1 MHLSGSAVLD
11 FLMLEIE
18 RLKHPGLRA
27 AAIRF
32 ERETGRRLADELG
45 SEEDEGIIGVFL
57 IVNGY
62 PPHRPGAGER
72 DRNPDPGP
80 KAA

>member
-1 MHLSGSAVLD
+1 
-11 FLMLEIE
+11 MLEIR

-32 ERETGRRLADELG
+32 ERETGRRLADEFG

-62 PPHRPGAGER
+62 PLDFHGAGER
-72 DRNPDPGP
+72 VGTPDPGP

>member
-1 MHLSGSAVLD
+1 MV
-11 FLMLEIE
+11 EIG

-27 AAIRF
+27 AAIRY

-45 SEEDEGIIGVFL
+45 VEQDEGIIGVFL

-62 PPHRPGAGER
+62 PPDRPDAGEHVG
-72 DRNPDPGP
+72 NPDPGP